1 MTLIFVT
8 ELSQMGKKI
17 LTMPHAIKGSLFRP
31 PPPNDVP
38 EECENMSTSTMNHN
52 TPVINVIDNNT
63 PKSSPDADAINH
75 NSTNSTNTR
84 GVSPVNGLFERN
96 VFERAKSLYLRPRPM
111 YQQKCARIVC
121 MDAKNGIVHMKSVER
136 EFPSFTSV

>member
-1 MTLIFVT
+1 MIWIFFT
-8 ELSQMGKKI
+8 ELSQVGKKI
-17 LTMPHAIKGSLFRP
+17 LTMPRAIKRSLFRP

-38 EECENMSTSTMNHN
+38 EECEDMSNSTMNHS
-52 TPVINVIDNNT
+52 TPVINGIDNNT

-84 GVSPVNGLFERN
+84 GMSKFSALLERN
-96 VFERAKSLYLRPRPM
+96 VCERTKSLHLQPRLL

-121 MDAKNGIVHMKSVER
+121 MDAKNETVHMKSAER
-136 EFPSFTSV
+136 EFPSFMSV